1 MPSSP
6 STTLWG
12 VVRSTLLSSVLT
24 IFVALILFLATAGT
38 VHAQS
43 LEQLAVGPPQ
53 IHRTEP
59 PPASA
64 SARELEST
72 GDALQTDKNY
82 LDAIDYYR
90 AALAKDP
97 HNAVLL
103 NKIGISQ
110 LQLHHLRE
118 AMKNFEL
125 SIRTDKNYA
134 NAYANLGVV
143 YYQEE
148 SFGKSIRSYDKAIS
162 LDKNEAVF
170 YGNRAASFFARKEF
184 AKATLDYAKAIE
196 LDPDILERSERGG
209 GVQARLPSPEDRA
222 RYDYV
227 LAKLYA
233 RNGMPERSLHYLRRA
248 MEDGY
253 RDIKDVYKDAEFSA
267 LRNDPRFTEL
277 MASKPVS
284 IPE

>member
-1 MPSSP
+1 MLSSP
-6 STTLWG
+6 SATLWG
-12 VVRSTLLSSVLT
+12 VVRSTLLLFVLPT
-24 IFVALILFLATAGT
+24 LAILTLPFAT
-38 VHAQS
+38 VVPLHAQS

-53 IHRTEP
+53 IHRIEP

-64 SARELEST
+64 SARELEKV
-72 GDALQTDKNY
+72 GDSLQTDKNY
-82 LDAIDYYR
+82 LDAIDYYW
-90 AALAKDP
+90 AAQAKDP

-110 LQLHHLRE
+110 LQLHRYKE
-118 AMKNFEL
+118 ARKTFEL

-143 YYQEE
+143 YYEE
-148 SFGKSIRSYDKAIS
+148 GNLGKSIRSYDKAI
-162 LDKNEAVF
+162 LMDKDEAVF
-170 YGNRAASFFARKEF
+170 YNNRAASLFGKKEF
-184 AKATLDYAKAIE
+184 AKASADYAKAIE

-209 GVQARLPSPEDRA
+209 GAQARLPSPQDRA
-222 RYDYV
+222 HYDYV

-248 MEDGY
+248 IEDGY
-253 RDIKDVYKDAEFSA
+253 RDIKNVYKDAEFSA
-267 LRNDPRFTEL
+267 LRNDPRFAEL
-277 MASKPVS
+277 MASKPAS